1 MTGFDSPSAHHT
13 GERPCASSQNAIA
26 AVLHPRGA
34 ASADPSG
41 GVAAVPQG
49 PIWEAGTASKIAPPI
64 KNDVELSAPFINP
77 TSPDL
82 NNLTVALFQEAL
94 DGKCGQG
101 PTLLDD
107 DRRIVLLN
115 KIGILFS

>member
-1 MTGFDSPSAHHT
+1 M
-13 GERPCASSQNAIA
+13 RVIA
-26 AVLHPRGA
+26 EYNTKPTTPLLRFYIHGAPHRRIHQAVLRQYRKA
-34 ASADPSG
+34 
-41 GVAAVPQG
+41 
-49 PIWEAGTASKIAPPI
+49 IWEAGKASKIAPPI
-64 KNDVELSAPFINP
+64 KNDVELSALFINP

-82 NNLTVALFQEAL
+82 DNLTVALFQAL

-101 PTLLDD
+101 PTLFDD

>member
-1 MTGFDSPSAHHT
+1 
-13 GERPCASSQNAIA
+13 
-26 AVLHPRGA
+26 V
-34 ASADPSG
+34 DPSG

-64 KNDVELSAPFINP
+64 KNDVKLSALFVNP

-82 NNLTVALFQEAL
+82 DNLTVALFQPL

-101 PTLLDD
+101 PTLFDD

>member
-13 GERPCASSQNAIA
+13 GERPGASSPNTTPSRRRHCCGSTSTGRRI
-26 AVLHPRGA
+26 GA
-34 ASADPSG
+34 SIRWSFRR
-41 GVAAVPQG
+41 
-49 PIWEAGTASKIAPPI
+49 
-64 KNDVELSAPFINP
+64 LFINP

-82 NNLTVALFQEAL
+82 DNLTVALFQAL

-101 PTLLDD
+101 PTLFDD